1 MGRSQESCPSSFYD
15 HLIFR
20 FLYSTTV
27 ISSLIHFFLVQTLK
41 KISNEENRKCL
52 NALCLIIVYSSNEV
66 LEERNIG
73 RLMGV
78 KGMKRTE
85 RMQRFRPEKVIWN
98 GKKKDFRA

>member
-1 MGRSQESCPSSFYD
+1 MSIKFLRPPHLPFSLLNHCYLFSDSLFSCSNA
-15 HLIFR
+15 
-20 FLYSTTV
+20 
-27 ISSLIHFFLVQTLK
+27 Q

-78 KGMKRTE
+78 KGMRRGRRE
-85 RMQRFRPEKVIWN
+85 SN
-98 GKKKDFRA
+98 GSGLRK